1 MRNHEQ
7 TMQYICGGEE
17 SFGFL
22 AEDFV
27 RDKDAV
33 SACSLA
39 AEAAAWAKSQDMT
52 LYELLKEMY
61 VRYGF
66 FREALVSVVRK
77 GKEGQE
83 EIAKMMSDYRSDPPR
98 SLGGSPIVVIKDY
111 LNGEALDLTN
121 GSKTPIDMER
131 SNVLQFTT
139 ADSTVVSIR
148 PSGTE
153 PKIKF
158 YFGVR
163 AELNDTARF
172 GEVQAELDGKI
183 ESIKKEMG
191 LV

>member
-1 MRNHEQ
+1 
-7 TMQYICGGEE
+7 
-17 SFGFL
+17 
-22 AEDFV
+22 
-27 RDKDAV
+27 
-33 SACSLA
+33 
-39 AEAAAWAKSQDMT
+39 MT

-66 FREALVSVVRK
+66 FREALVSVIRK

-139 ADSTVVSIR
+139 A
-148 PSGTE
+148 GTE
-153 PKIKF
+153 NKVLFRRTCRVERYGPLRR
-158 YFGVR
+158 GTGR
-163 AELNDTARF
+163 ARRQDRIDQKGN
-172 GEVQAELDGKI
+172 GI
-183 ESIKKEMG
+183 G
-191 LV
+191 LIPRI

>member
-1 MRNHEQ
+1 M
-7 TMQYICGGEE
+7 
-17 SFGFL
+17 
-22 AEDFV
+22 
-27 RDKDAV
+27 
-33 SACSLA
+33 
-39 AEAAAWAKSQDMT
+39 
-52 LYELLKEMY
+52 
-61 VRYGF
+61 RYGF

-111 LNGEALDLTN
+111 LNGEALDLAN

-153 PKIKF
+153 PKM
-158 YFGVR
+158 
-163 AELNDTARF
+163 NDTARF

>member
-1 MRNHEQ
+1 
-7 TMQYICGGEE
+7 
-17 SFGFL
+17 
-22 AEDFV
+22 
-27 RDKDAV
+27 
-33 SACSLA
+33 
-39 AEAAAWAKSQDMT
+39 
-52 LYELLKEMY
+52 MY

-66 FREALVSVVRK
+66 FREALVSVIRK

-163 AELNDTARF
+163 AELNASARYRPSSTARSNRSKRKWDWF
-172 GEVQAELDGKI
+172 DPSNIKLPLRNHGNHLYPNRPRRNPELQG
-183 ESIKKEMG
+183 SRG
-191 LV
+191 

>member
-1 MRNHEQ
+1 
-7 TMQYICGGEE
+7 
-17 SFGFL
+17 
-22 AEDFV
+22 
-27 RDKDAV
+27 
-33 SACSLA
+33 
-39 AEAAAWAKSQDMT
+39 
-52 LYELLKEMY
+52 
-61 VRYGF
+61 
-66 FREALVSVVRK
+66 
-77 GKEGQE
+77 
-83 EIAKMMSDYRSDPPR
+83 MMSDYRSDPPR

-183 ESIKKEMG
+183 ESIKRKWDWFDPSNIKLPLRNHGNHLYPNRPRRNPELQG
-191 LV
+191 SRG